1 MKILIVEDNP
11 LLVQAIE
18 RAGEEL
24 RVGVDCATDGWEAI
38 EKLESE
44 EYAVIVV
51 DADLPRHSGFGVPTY
66 LREEI
71 GGELGNVIVMTSSD
85 CDDVR
90 RKLTEHVNVIAKSSE
105 MTALSAAMQLALR
118 R

>member
-44 EYAVIVV
+44 EYAFPS
-51 DADLPRHSGFGVPTY
+51 APRLT
-66 LREEI
+66 
-71 GGELGNVIVMTSSD
+71 TSSSPSPGASGS
-85 CDDVR
+85 
-90 RKLTEHVNVIAKSSE
+90 TWW
-105 MTALSAAMQLALR
+105 
-118 R
+118 